1 MVKSKAYSKFC
12 DKRFLCYAKK
22 KGKLHKVYKI
32 PKNAD
37 LLFFF
42 SNKMDI
48 LQ

>member
-32 PKNAD
+32 PNANF
-37 LLFFF
+37 FFF